1 MADERPIVLVEDDP
15 DDAELTIRALQRA
28 QVGNPVVHLRD
39 GVEALDWLYGRG
51 AWAGRDP
58 ADVPALLLLDLK
70 LPRVSGLEVL
80 LEARK
85 DPRLRA
91 YPIVVLTSSEEP
103 DDLRA
108 AYDAGVNSY
117 IRKPVAFGDF
127 AAAVAQLGLY
137 WLVLNRAPERSDLP

>member
-1 MADERPIVLVEDDP
+1 MGDGRPIVLVEDDP
-15 DDAELTIRALQRA
+15 DDAELTLRALERSR
-28 QVGNPVVHLRD
+28 VGNPIIHLKD

-51 AWAGRDP
+51 AYAGRDL
-58 ADVPALLLLDLK
+58 ADPPALFL
-70 LPRVSGLEVL
+70 V
-80 LEARK
+80 EARK

-108 AYDAGVNSY
+108 TYEAGVNSY
-117 IRKPVAFGDF
+117 IRKPVEFGEF

-137 WLVLNRAPERSDLP
+137 WLVLNRAPDQNLLK